1 MGNGAQSFLS
11 QLLIAIISIS
21 LGSFLFA
28 GILESYKKDQGL
40 QEELIKDYFRPMME
54 LQSSCSSSHNE
65 LFLKYGELSG
75 SYQLMSNEIVHM
87 TKTPD
92 SKLGQHYEALPMSII
107 KANAELKKGVEELEM
122 TVKKC
127 KADLFLKYEELALV
141 TGSYPEFRS
150 LAKNYTIA
158 INTIYSERQKK
169 AKENTKN
176 IDPNQLM
183 PLMRK
188 FIAMD
193 LSTNANKSMLA
204 SEMDNISK
212 LTTQHSLI
220 MAEYEELIFKED
232 NDLFLSLHDLFAIQ
246 ISEKYSG
253 GFISWIF

>member
-1 MGNGAQSFLS
+1 MSNGAQSFSS
-11 QLLIAIISIS
+11 QLLIAIISIF

-28 GILESYKKDQGL
+28 GVLESYKKDQGL
-40 QEELIKDYFRPMME
+40 QEELIKDYYRPMRE

-87 TKTPD
+87 TVTPD
-92 SKLGQHYEALPMSII
+92 SKLGQHYEAIPMSII
-107 KANAELKKGVEELEM
+107 KTNTELKKKVEDLEV

-141 TGSYPEFRS
+141 TGSYPEFMK
-150 LAKNYTIA
+150 LTKKYTSE
-158 INTIYSERQKK
+158 INAIYSERQKK

-188 FIAMD
+188 LIAMD
-193 LSTNANKSMLA
+193 LSTDSNRSILI
-204 SEMDNISK
+204 SETEKTFK

-220 MAEYEELIFKED
+220 MAEYEELIFKKD
-232 NDLFLSLHDLFAIQ
+232 YDFFLSLHDLYAMK
-246 ISEKYSG
+246 ISGKYSG
-253 GFISWIF
+253 GFISWVF

>member
-1 MGNGAQSFLS
+1 MSNGAQSFSS

-28 GILESYKKDQGL
+28 GILENYKKDQGL
-40 QEELIKDYFRPMME
+40 QEELIKDYFRPMRE

-87 TKTPD
+87 TVTPD
-92 SKLGQHYEALPMSII
+92 SKLGQYYEALQMSII
-107 KANAELKKGVEELEM
+107 KANVELKKGVEDLEI

-127 KADLFLKYEELALV
+127 KTDLFLKYEELSLV
-141 TGSYPEFRS
+141 TGSYPEFMGLS
-150 LAKNYTIA
+150 KKYTDA
-158 INTIYSERQKK
+158 INSIYSERQKK

-176 IDPNQLM
+176 LEPNQLI

-193 LSTNANKSMLA
+193 ESIDANKSMLV
-204 SEMDNISK
+204 SEMERMSK
-212 LTTQHSLI
+212 LTSQHNLI
-220 MAEYEELIFKED
+220 MAEYEELIFKKD
-232 NDLFLSLHDLFAIQ
+232 YDLFLSLHDLYAIK
-246 ISEKYSG
+246 ISKKYSD
-253 GFISWIF
+253 GFISWVF

>member
-1 MGNGAQSFLS
+1 MSNGAQSFIS
-11 QLLIAIISIS
+11 QLIIAIISIS
-21 LGSFLFA
+21 LGSFIFA

-54 LQSSCSSSHNE
+54 LQNSCASSHNE

-75 SYQLMSNEIVHM
+75 SYQLVSNEIVHM
-87 TKTPD
+87 TMTPD
-92 SKLGQHYEALPMSII
+92 SKLGQYYEALPMSII
-107 KANAELKKGVEELEM
+107 KASTELKKRVEDLEI

-127 KADLFLKYEELALV
+127 KIDLFLKYEELALV

-150 LAKNYTIA
+150 LAKNYTNA
-158 INTIYSERQKK
+158 INTLYSERQKK

-193 LSTNANKSMLA
+193 LSTNENKSIFA

-212 LTTQHSLI
+212 LTAQHSLI

-232 NDLFLSLHDLFAIQ
+232 NNLFLSLHDLYAIK

-253 GFISWIF
+253 GFISWVF

>member
-1 MGNGAQSFLS
+1 MSNGAQSFFS

-28 GILESYKKDQGL
+28 GVIESYKKDQGL
-40 QEELIKDYFRPMME
+40 QEELIKDYFRPMRA

-75 SYQLMSNEIVHM
+75 SYQLVSNEIVHM
-87 TKTPD
+87 TITPD
-92 SKLGQHYEALPMSII
+92 SKLGQYYEALPISII
-107 KANAELKKGVEELEM
+107 KSNAELKKEVEDLEV

-141 TGSYPEFRS
+141 TGSYPEFMR
-150 LAKNYTIA
+150 LAKKYTNA

-169 AKENTKN
+169 AKENTKD
-176 IDPNQLM
+176 IDPNQLI
-183 PLMRK
+183 PLMRE

-193 LSTNANKSMLA
+193 QSIDANKSILVR
-204 SEMDNISK
+204 EIERISK
-212 LTTQHSLI
+212 LTAQHSLI
-220 MAEYEELIFKED
+220 MAEYEELIFKKD
-232 NDLFLSLHDLFAIQ
+232 YNFFLSLHELYAIK

-253 GFISWIF
+253 GFISWVF

>member
-1 MGNGAQSFLS
+1 MSNGAQSFFS
-11 QLLIAIISIS
+11 QLLISIISIS
-21 LGSFLFA
+21 LGSFIFA
-28 GILESYKKDQGL
+28 GVLESYKKDQGL
-40 QEELIKDYFRPMME
+40 QEEFIKDYFRPMME

-87 TKTPD
+87 TVTPD
-92 SKLGQHYEALPMSII
+92 SKLGQYYEALPMSII
-107 KANAELKKGVEELEM
+107 KANTELKKGVEDLEI

-127 KADLFLKYEELALV
+127 KANLFLKYEELALV
-141 TGSYPEFRS
+141 TGSYPEFRD
-150 LAKNYTIA
+150 LAKKYTNS

-176 IDPNQLM
+176 TDPNQLM

-193 LSTNANKSMLA
+193 LSTNENKSMLA
-204 SEMDNISK
+204 SEMERISK
-212 LTTQHSLI
+212 ITTQYSLI

-232 NDLFLSLHDLFAIQ
+232 NDFFLSLHDLYAIK

-253 GFISWIF
+253 GFISWVF